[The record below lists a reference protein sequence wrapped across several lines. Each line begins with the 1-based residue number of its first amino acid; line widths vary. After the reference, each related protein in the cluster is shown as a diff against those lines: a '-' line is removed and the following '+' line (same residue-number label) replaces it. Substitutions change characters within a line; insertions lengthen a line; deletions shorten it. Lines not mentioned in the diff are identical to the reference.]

1 MAGRPSKKRDA
12 TKEAVLTALR
22 SGNTRTAASAAVG
35 VDRHTLARWIAEDAP
50 FRAAVEKAEA
60 EAEKKML
67 GVIETAAYGGTWQAA
82 AWWLERRRRD
92 DYAVKQINQ
101 IEGNPEAPL
110 TVVIGERRDGPQ

>member
-1 MAGRPSKKRDA
+1 MAGRPTKKRDA
-12 TKEAVLTALR
+12 TKEAILAALR
-22 SGNTRTAASAAVG
+22 AGNTRTASAGAAG
-35 VDRHTLARWIAEDAP
+35 VHRDTLRLWTQDDPA
-50 FRAAVEKAEA
+50 FLAAVEKAEA

-110 TVVIGERRDGPQ
+110 TVVISERQDGPQ